1 MNFRI
6 CKNLHI
12 LHAITIV
19 ALAEFSICTN
29 IVLAQQLVPDDR
41 LIRQAGKSFGQAAA
55 NRLKRWRRLIRQH
68 RHDTEYRKLLLV
80 NRFFNRIRVVSDRRH
95 WHKEDYWATPLELLI
110 SNGGDSEDFAIAK
123 YFTLKAM
130 GVAVEKM
137 RMVYVKT
144 GKSKRTHMILAY
156 YPHPKRPPLILDN
169 LVRKILPAAQRKDLS
184 PVYSFN
190 GDYLWLVKE
199 LKDTDDLVGSSSRIQ
214 SWKRLKQRM
223 QRQSRTLVI
232 RH

>member
-1 MNFRI
+1 MNSPI

-12 LHAITIV
+12 SQAITIV
-19 ALAEFSICTN
+19 VLAEFLICTN
-29 IVLAQQLVPDDR
+29 IVLAQPLVPDER
-41 LIRQAGKSFGQAAA
+41 LVRQVRKSFGRAAA
-55 NRLKRWRRLIRQH
+55 SRLVQWRRLIERY
-68 RHDTEYRKLLLV
+68 RHEPEYRKLLRV
-80 NRFFNRIRVVSDRRH
+80 NRFFNRIRVVTDRHH
-95 WHKEDYWATPLELLI
+95 WHKEDYWATPLELLV

-144 GKSKRTHMILAY
+144 RKSKHAHMVLAY
-156 YPHPKRPPLILDN
+156 YPYPKQQPYILDN
-169 LVRKILPAAQRKDLS
+169 LVKKILPATKRKDLV

-199 LKDTDDLVGSSSRIQ
+199 LKDGDLVGSSSRIQ
-214 SWKRLKQRM
+214 SWKRLKRRM
-223 QRQSRTLVI
+223 QKQWRTLVI
-232 RH
+232 HH